1 MQHARRNPRILAMT
15 LAASAASATLGS
27 GATWSADFAAPVLDR
42 WMYPFNATPG
52 ARIAASTF
60 GSEPGAPDFDSRDG
74 QMLVAF
80 ATGSQLPTGRG
91 DEITVTRAVLE
102 VEVATN
108 LAFIYDPT
116 PDAWQ
121 TFLAAD
127 DPDRIEDLDAG
138 QPVECFGVGFRNGW
152 SAASFQES
160 SPYTAAGTSFLAPG
174 VRNAFAATMD
184 AAGTVTDVSQN
195 PRQRFGP
202 AAWATGTIEDVAP
215 GEFVPAGRV
224 MRFELAVDDPGVQ
237 RYLREG
243 IDAGR
248 LFLSVSSL
256 TFVEQQAGQFPS
268 FVTKENALVP
278 LGLARAPRLVVE
290 AREGSP
296 CIAADLDCDG
306 AVNGI
311 DLGVL
316 LGNWG
321 PCAGCAA
328 DLNGDGDV
336 NGIDLGVLLGNWG

>member
-1 MQHARRNPRILAMT
+1 MVDVRRHLRT
-15 LAASAASATLGS
+15 LAACAAAAAPAAAFGS
-27 GATWSADFAAPVLDR
+27 GTTWSADFAAPTLDR

-52 ARIAASTF
+52 ARTAASTF
-60 GSEPGAPDFDSRDG
+60 GSEPGAADFDSRDG

-80 ATGSQLPTGRG
+80 ATGSQLPTGLG
-91 DEITVTRAVLE
+91 DALTVTRAVLE
-102 VEVATN
+102 LEVATN

-121 TFLAAD
+121 TFLAAG
-127 DPDRIEDLDAG
+127 DPDRQEDPDAG

-152 SAASFQES
+152 SAASFQEG
-160 SPYTAAGTSFLAPG
+160 SPYTAPGTSFLAPG

-184 AAGTVTDVSQN
+184 AAGTAIDVSQN

-202 AAWATGTIEDVAP
+202 TAWATGTIDGVEP
-215 GEFVPAGRV
+215 GEFVPAGRI

-248 LFLSVSSL
+248 LFLSISSL

-311 DLGVL
+311 DLGIL

-321 PCAGCAA
+321 TCGDCAA
-328 DLNGDGDV
+328 DLTGDGDV